1 MQRNHKSKAFLV
13 LFGWLALSVLGMVP
27 SAQAKI
33 DLSKPL
39 NTRKGLYVRKTGTPV
54 YKNVKRTGTRVYTYR
69 RRDGVLVR
77 TFVRPNG
84 KKSRTYSRAPRQ
96 APIRR
101 TRR

>member
-1 MQRNHKSKAFLV
+1 MKRNLKTKWFLTLFSGVV
-13 LFGWLALSVLGMVP
+13 LVVAANASPV
-27 SAQAKI
+27 QAKI

-39 NTRKGLYVRKTGTPV
+39 DTRKGLYVRKTGTPV
-54 YKNVKRTGTRVYTYR
+54 YKDVKRTGTRVYTYR

-84 KKSRTYSRAPRQ
+84 SKSRTYTRAPRRL
-96 APIRR
+96 PMRR